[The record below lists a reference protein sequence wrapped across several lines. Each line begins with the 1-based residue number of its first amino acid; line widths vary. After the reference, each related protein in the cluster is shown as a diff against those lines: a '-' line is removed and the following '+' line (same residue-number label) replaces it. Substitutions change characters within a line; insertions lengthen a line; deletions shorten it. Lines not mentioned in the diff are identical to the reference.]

1 MVLTAKNLNIAIN
14 GRSILT
20 DVSCEIRAGEVTGLI
35 GANGS
40 GKSTLV
46 RALAR
51 LITPQ
56 SGTVSLDGKDVKSLP
71 ARALAKQIAYLPQ
84 ERIVHWPLAVH
95 RIAALGRIPHL
106 MPWEEPGPRDQ
117 QAVAC
122 ALEKTDALRFRDR
135 RFSELAGG
143 EKALVLL
150 ARALAVEPRL
160 LLADEP
166 VAGLD
171 PHHELQ
177 VMQVLHALA
186 REGCAVLVV
195 LHHLTLAARFCDR
208 LLLLNRGKIHAAGK
222 PEEVLTPASLK
233 ACFGIEAVFGK
244 QGPEFFVLPWSRTN
258 PDERPVS

>member
-1 MVLTAKNLNIAIN
+1 MLTAQNLTHRFGSRVVLEN
-14 GRSILT
+14 
-20 DVSCEIRAGEVTGLI
+20 VSCEIRPGEVTGLI

-51 LITPQ
+51 LLKPE

-106 MPWEEPGPRDQ
+106 MPWEEPGPLDE
-117 QAVAC
+117 QAVAR
-122 ALEKTDALRFRDR
+122 ALEKADALRLQKR

-150 ARALAVEPRL
+150 ARALAVEPRV

-177 VMQVLHALA
+177 VMQVLRTLA

-233 ACFGIEAVFGK
+233 ASFGIEAVFGK

-258 PDERPVS
+258 SDERPVS